1 MEQKEILAEY
11 NKKKNIFATAQALGV
26 STDAVRK
33 TLIAYGVIETPL
45 TRRIAEFRRI
55 GLNQKQIAEAL
66 GISTA
71 HVCRNTPYDRE
82 PYLNPSTS
90 KNAEKL
96 RKWRKKK
103 GEVKTEGN
111 EG

>member
-45 TRRIAEFRRI
+45 TRR
-55 GLNQKQIAEAL
+55 IAEAL